1 MQPVVKASVNCA
13 RFDSISEECAEV
25 GVRRNE
31 HEVLGRGPLENVV
44 VRRVVQADVS
54 DMHRLVTRL
63 AQELGEHRRQRV
75 VDEQLH

>member
-1 MQPVVKASVNCA
+1 MQPVVKASVSCV
-13 RFDSISEECAEV
+13 RFDSISAAEDI
-25 GVRRNE
+25 
-31 HEVLGRGPLENVV
+31 L

-63 AQELGEHRRQRV
+63 AQELGEHRRQCV